1 MGHKAADCQH
11 NGKCRECGEAS
22 HLARACLS
30 RRGGRVWGDGP
41 ILANAAPLVDAEF
54 FLPIVAPPVSAE
66 VDVPEVT
73 KPINSMDAEDSH
85 VSSGG
90 SPSVPEVEV
99 TPGPSGVSL
108 LAAVE
113 GMDGVESENESV
125 VDNVTL
131 DNDENITEESS
142 SSSMENANEINVVK
156 DNVINVVKDN
166 VTNVVKEKG
175 TNVVKEKG
183 TNVVKENGI
192 NVVKEN
198 GINVVKENGINVVK
212 ENEINE
218 ETSDLGSQE
227 SGSMECSDSPNILSF
242 SSLS

>member
-1 MGHKAADCQH
+1 MKPVIWLVHVCPAGVGAF
-11 NGKCRECGEAS
+11 
-22 HLARACLS
+22 
-30 RRGGRVWGDGP
+30 GGMVLFWP
-41 ILANAAPLVDAEF
+41 TLPPWWMPSCSCPLWPHQF
-54 FLPIVAPPVSAE
+54 SAE

-142 SSSMENANEINVVK
+142 SSMENANEINVVK

-198 GINVVKENGINVVK
+198 GINVVKEN
-212 ENEINE
+212 EINE

-227 SGSMECSDSPNILSF
+227 SGSMECSDSPNISSF
-242 SSLS
+242 SSSS

>member
-1 MGHKAADCQH
+1 MGHKAGNCQH
-11 NGKCRECGEAS
+11 NRKCRECGEAS

-142 SSSMENANEINVVK
+142 SSMENANEINVVK

>member
-1 MGHKAADCQH
+1 MKPVIWLVHVCPAGVGAF
-11 NGKCRECGEAS
+11 
-22 HLARACLS
+22 
-30 RRGGRVWGDGP
+30 GGMVLFWP
-41 ILANAAPLVDAEF
+41 TLPPWWMPSCSCPLWPHQF
-54 FLPIVAPPVSAE
+54 SAE

-131 DNDENITEESS
+131 DDENITEES

-198 GINVVKENGINVVK
+198 GIKVVKENGINVVKENGINVVK

-227 SGSMECSDSPNILSF
+227 SGSMECSDSPNISSF
-242 SSLS
+242 SSSS